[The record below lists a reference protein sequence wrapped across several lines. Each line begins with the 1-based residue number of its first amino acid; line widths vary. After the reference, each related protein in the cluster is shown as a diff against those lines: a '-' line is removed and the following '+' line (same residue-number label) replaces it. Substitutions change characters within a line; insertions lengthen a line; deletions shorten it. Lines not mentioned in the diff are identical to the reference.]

1 MTVYLYTIFLS
12 SQCKMLMTILSDWHA
27 ITSDGHQGKNHR
39 RKHDLFRPIWRPFH
53 WSFMCDSKLRRICNM
68 YVRLVLFI
76 WSYVS
81 LSIWFFFSFF
91 KRSVIAIRMLHCS
104 DPLSTLCW
112 QFSTFFL
119 YLPMYNFYKFLRLC
133 KCMAILGYSANMMPS
148 FSPYHSLSIKEE
160 QRNFMVGRWVSFKS
174 LINFFSSL
182 FILSLLDFHSW
193 KITLVNID

>member
-81 LSIWFFFSFF
+81 LSIWFFFLSLKGQLLPLECYTVVILSPLFADSFQ
-91 KRSVIAIRMLHCS
+91 
-104 DPLSTLCW
+104 LSSYTYLCII
-112 QFSTFFL
+112 STSFWGCASAWL
-119 YLPMYNFYKFLRLC
+119 YL
-133 KCMAILGYSANMMPS
+133 AIVPIWCLV
-148 FSPYHSLSIKEE
+148 SL
-160 QRNFMVGRWVSFKS
+160 
-174 LINFFSSL
+174 
-182 FILSLLDFHSW
+182 H
-193 KITLVNID
+193 ITLFLLKKSKEILW

>member
-1 MTVYLYTIFLS
+1 MRSPLMVTRVKITAGNMTSSDQSGDLFTGHSCVIPSWEGYVCTFSSFYLVVCLFVYLNS
-12 SQCKMLMTILSDWHA
+12 
-27 ITSDGHQGKNHR
+27 
-39 RKHDLFRPIWRPFH
+39 
-53 WSFMCDSKLRRICNM
+53 
-68 YVRLVLFI
+68 
-76 WSYVS
+76 
-81 LSIWFFFSFF
+81 FFSFF

-133 KCMAILGYSANMMPS
+133 KCMAILGYSANNMMPS

>member
-1 MTVYLYTIFLS
+1 
-12 SQCKMLMTILSDWHA
+12 MLITILSDWHE

-39 RKHDLFRPIWRPFH
+39 RKHDLLRPIWRPFH
-53 WSFMCDSKLRRICNM
+53 WSFMCDSKLRRIRKFSSF
-68 YVRLVLFI
+68 YLVVCLFVYLI
-76 WSYVS
+76 
-81 LSIWFFFSFF
+81 FFSFF
-91 KRSVIAIRMLHCS
+91 KRSVIAIRMLYCS

-133 KCMAILGYSANMMPS
+133 KCMAILVLGYSANMMPS
-148 FSPYHSLSIKEE
+148 FSPYHSLSIKKE

-182 FILSLLDFHSW
+182 FILILLDFHSW